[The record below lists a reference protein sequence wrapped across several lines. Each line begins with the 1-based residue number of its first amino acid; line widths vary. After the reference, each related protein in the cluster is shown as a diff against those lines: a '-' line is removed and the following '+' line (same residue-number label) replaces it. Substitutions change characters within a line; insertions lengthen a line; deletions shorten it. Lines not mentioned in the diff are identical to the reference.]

1 MIKPII
7 AVGLIGLAAFGLSKA
22 LSSNSACM
30 DTHAGISHEGDLVSA
45 VVSASDAAL
54 DEQDWGNFR
63 AYFTGQ
69 TYGTEGALSGLANI
83 RAGEQIHAPHRHA
96 DEEYLL
102 ITQGEGTWHLNG
114 KDFPAKAGDMLYAA
128 PWDYHGVKAAP
139 NSDLQFVVVKWGN
152 KAMAAPVDPDPS
164 LPELLGGESQGVQD

>member
-1 MIKPII
+1 MKKAII
-7 AVGLIGLAAFGLSKA
+7 AIIIIALAAWGLSKLLGA
-22 LSSNSACM
+22 GGTCA
-30 DTHAGISHEGDLVSA
+30 DIHEGISHEGDLTSA

-54 DEQDWGNFR
+54 DEEAWGNFR

-69 TYGTEGALSGLANI
+69 TYGTEEALSGLANI

-128 PWDYHGVKAAP
+128 PWDYHGVKAAAH
-139 NSDLQFVVVKWGN
+139 SDLQFVVFKWSN
-152 KAMAAPVDPDPS
+152 KAIAWPVDPDPS
-164 LPELLGGESQGVQD
+164 LPELLGGESQHAKD